1 MTDRHF
7 KQDLLRRLQLFKE
20 HLKQVDNSNP
30 TTRSSGR
37 GVKLIEDVIKYIS
50 EDKL

>member
-1 MTDRHF
+1 MTDRYY
-7 KQDLLRRLQLFKE
+7 KQDLLRRLQLFKD
-20 HLKQVDNSNP
+20 HLKTVDESNP
-30 TTRSSGR
+30 TASGR